1 MTVTPGA
8 WIEDL
13 TWPEVAAR
21 IEHATVLIPIGARA
35 KEHGPHLPMQT
46 DYLVARALCD
56 GVAKELPVLVAPV
69 VDFGYYPAFVG
80 YPGSQ
85 HLRPET
91 FAAVLHDIIDGL
103 IRHKARRIAIVNTGV
118 STEGPVTVVVRE
130 TLEKKGVRI
139 PVANIRVLG
148 SASRG
153 LMRQKLGGHADEME
167 TSVVMAIAP
176 ERVHLDRA
184 VEDYGNMLN
193 EPNTVFYVPAIF
205 RDNPAAGPDH
215 SVSGVRGDPRA
226 ATAEKGRS
234 VLATMVGEL
243 VAGLR
248 ALGT

>member
-91 FAAVLHDIIDGL
+91 FAAVLHDIVDGL

-139 PVANIRVLG
+139 PVANIRALG
-148 SASRG
+148 SANRG

-184 VEDYGNMLN
+184 IEDYGNMLS
-193 EPNTVFYVPAIF
+193 EPNTVFYVPSIF
-205 RDNPAAGPDH
+205 RDDPAAGPDY

-226 ATAEKGRS
+226 ATAEKGRT

-248 ALGT
+248 TLGT

>member
-21 IEHATVLIPIGARA
+21 IEQATVLIPIGARA

-91 FAAVLHDIIDGL
+91 FAAVLHDIVDGL

-139 PVANIRVLG
+139 PVANIRALG
-148 SASRG
+148 SANRG

-184 VEDYGNMLN
+184 VEDYGNMLS
-193 EPNTVFYVPAIF
+193 EPSTVFYVPSIF
-205 RDNPAAGPDH
+205 RDDPAAGPDH

-226 ATAEKGRS
+226 ATAEKGRT
-234 VLATMVGEL
+234 VLAAMVGEL

>member
-21 IEHATVLIPIGARA
+21 IEQATVLIPIGARA

-91 FAAVLHDIIDGL
+91 FAAVLHDIVDGL

-139 PVANIRVLG
+139 PVANIRALG
-148 SASRG
+148 SANRG

-184 VEDYGNMLN
+184 VEDYGNMLS
-193 EPNTVFYVPAIF
+193 EPSTVFYVPSIF
-205 RDNPAAGPDH
+205 RDDPAAGPDH
-215 SVSGVRGDPRA
+215 SISGVRGDPRA
-226 ATAEKGRS
+226 ATAEKGRT

>member
-21 IEHATVLIPIGARA
+21 IEQATVLIPIGARA

-91 FAAVLHDIIDGL
+91 FAAVLHDIVDGL

-139 PVANIRVLG
+139 PVANIRALG
-148 SASRG
+148 SANRG

-184 VEDYGNMLN
+184 VEDYGNMLS
-193 EPNTVFYVPAIF
+193 EPSTVFYVPSIF
-205 RDNPAAGPDH
+205 RDDPAAGPDH

-226 ATAEKGRS
+226 ATAEKGRT